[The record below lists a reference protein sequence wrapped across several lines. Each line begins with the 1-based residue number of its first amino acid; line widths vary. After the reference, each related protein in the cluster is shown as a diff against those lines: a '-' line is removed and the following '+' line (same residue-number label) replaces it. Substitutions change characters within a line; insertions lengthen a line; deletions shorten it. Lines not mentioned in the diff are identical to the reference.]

1 MKKLIYII
9 IPFLVSCAGYS
20 KLDTNVQQHG
30 NIPLEVDGGRVETDL
45 VLDTSSSGFWIVYIP
60 ILLMMLYLTYKS
72 FSGDS
77 KK

>member
-9 IPFLVSCAGYS
+9 IPFFVSCADYS
-20 KLDTNVQQHG
+20 KLNTNVQQHG

-45 VLDTSSSGFWIVYIP
+45 VLDTSSSGFWLVYVP
-60 ILLMMLYLTYKS
+60 ILIGVLYLVWKN
-72 FSGDS
+72 FKPA